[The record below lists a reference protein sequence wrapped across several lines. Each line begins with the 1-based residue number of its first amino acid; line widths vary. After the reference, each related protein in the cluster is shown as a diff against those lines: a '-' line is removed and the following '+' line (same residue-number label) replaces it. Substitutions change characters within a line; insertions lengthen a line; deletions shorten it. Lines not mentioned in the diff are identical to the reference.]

1 MQIRHSPAS
10 ASLALGLMFLALVVI
25 YLVVPQTDIV
35 TTISVLILVLTL
47 IMGLVGDP
55 GDIRVMT
62 GVAAL
67 TSLVAAAFLGD
78 AWLGVAGRVL
88 LPALW
93 FLVLYWAFRRLRAN
107 TLVIPEDH
115 AVMYAPFLS
124 SQVYQVDPGQTAPV
138 TALDRH
144 VATIPL
150 YELTLDTKIEN
161 VNTRAFHNVDMIEA
175 HVRYRVADP
184 ARALVGI
191 PNRGKIQNDVARE
204 MGQPLARAQLD
215 PAFWE
220 RLLAKQMG
228 AEVDDIVRAV
238 VFNLAEAGPRPPL
251 RDKAGEVLKE
261 DSPEAKL
268 MRGTLL
274 EAYLDRRVFSEAVLR
289 ELQVLVRRWGVTVT
303 QLDLDLYKLDRE
315 LVGRL
320 TENVDRRLAREQ
332 KEKQAE
338 ATNDAFYVETV
349 SKKEIEAEAE
359 RLSALIA
366 ALRAEL
372 DRDLPPKV
380 LEELLVTAIRAAS
393 ENPLREIIYPGLF
406 DENRSEKPPG
416 GGGGSNG
423 AKK

>member
-1 MQIRHSPAS
+1 MQTRHSPAS
-10 ASLALGLMFLALVVI
+10 SSLALGLMFLALIVI

-55 GDIRVMT
+55 SDVRVMT

-67 TSLVAAAFLGD
+67 TSLVAAGFLGD
-78 AWLGVAGRVL
+78 AWLGTAGRVL
-88 LPALW
+88 VPLVW
-93 FLVLYWAFRRLRAN
+93 FLVLYSAFRRLRAN

-144 VATIPL
+144 VATVPL
-150 YELTLDTKIEN
+150 YELTLDTKVEN

-191 PNRGKIQNDVARE
+191 PNRGKIQNEVARE
-204 MGQPLARAQLD
+204 MGQPLARCQLD

-220 RLLAKQMG
+220 RLLAKQMT
-228 AEVDDIVRAV
+228 AEVDDIIRAV
-238 VFNLAEAGPRPPL
+238 VFNLAEAEPRPSL
-251 RDKAGEVLKE
+251 RDKAGKPMDE
-261 DSPEAKL
+261 DSPEVKML
-268 MRGTLL
+268 RGTML
-274 EAYLDRRVFSEAVLR
+274 EAYLDRRVLSEAVLR

-303 QLDLDLYKLDRE
+303 HLDLDLYRLNPE
-315 LVGRL
+315 TFGRL
-320 TENVDRRLAREQ
+320 MQNQDRDLARDQ
-332 KEKQAE
+332 KTRQAE
-338 ATNDAFYVETV
+338 AANDAHYIETV
-349 SKKEIEAEAE
+349 SKKEIDAEAQ
-359 RLSALIA
+359 RISALIA

-380 LEELLVTAIRAAS
+380 LEEILVTAIRAAS
-393 ENPLREIIYPGLF
+393 ENPLREVIYPSLF
-406 DENRSEKPPG
+406 EENRSEKPPG